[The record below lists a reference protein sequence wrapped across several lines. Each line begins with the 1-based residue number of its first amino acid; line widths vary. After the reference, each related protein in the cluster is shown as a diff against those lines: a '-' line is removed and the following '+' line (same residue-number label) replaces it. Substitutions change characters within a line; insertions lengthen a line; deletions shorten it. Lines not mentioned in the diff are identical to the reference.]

1 MFILFTADIY
11 GTKVYKRNNLNL
23 RIPLLLTF
31 LRQSRSPAVV
41 ASNSGSEDA
50 DADAGD
56 GAERFATGKKG
67 GASSEN
73 VVDKK
78 DVLACK
84 RVRGHFV

>member
-1 MFILFTADIY
+1 MDEKYAI
-11 GTKVYKRNNLNL
+11 RQ
-23 RIPLLLTF
+23 RLLPTF
-31 LRQSRSPAVV
+31 LWQLRSPAVV
-41 ASNSGSEDA
+41 ASNSSGENT

-84 RVRGHFV
+84 RVRGHIV